1 MCVKQV
7 LEISGACVIHVIM
20 KAHRFS
26 PRPHA
31 EDPANAL
38 KGLPQL
44 LLHRVHMCRN
54 TIQPISVVWRHTTP
68 SRHYKRVAECISAAE
83 NSVTEARMSASA
95 APTSRVPLP
104 TITIE
109 PPKLVITVSD
119 PDSGRRVSHK
129 ISLAF
134 CDAVPCMLTGTN
146 IVGLEPD
153 CNPGEESG
161 KMGVLLA
168 KAPTKSK
175 DLRATMTSGNGAE
188 DKYAVASQLWLVY
201 ADECS
206 PRQLQDILLTMSLQG
221 AILHNI
227 SPRWEIM
234 ESPLRQGFY
243 GLLVSG
249 KAVKAADQ
257 EPAQQ
262 ITMKIPG
269 KVRVVDLYNEVKT
282 SLVVKGHEN
291 VVDFRGIFYMD
302 AMECKHVAELLS
314 PSMACNIATY
324 HSEIALVFSSI
335 EGMSLQSWAHSEHG
349 LSEACSL
356 HALKGIGE
364 ALRYIHSLQVVH
376 SNVNPESIFI
386 KTDGE
391 SVLADFGYAVHMDGG
406 MPVGLGQPVPVQ
418 FSAPEQVSD
427 SCCYGVAADI
437 FALGGCL
444 YYALSDLQ
452 PFKGKC
458 REDIVYS
465 IVHRSPDL
473 GRPEF
478 KYVSA
483 KTRDFIRMLMYKE
496 PTLRPTAEEACQVLR
511 NPEHS
516 FFSDAVSELMDVRQ
530 PPITGVG
537 TLLQRIGRCLRK
549 RATAV
554 RRNCADLARRLRI
567 SRHSSKSVVPF
578 DDLTLV
584 VPDDPGQKKAP
595 RATSTTK

>member
-1 MCVKQV
+1 
-7 LEISGACVIHVIM
+7 
-20 KAHRFS
+20 
-26 PRPHA
+26 
-31 EDPANAL
+31 
-38 KGLPQL
+38 
-44 LLHRVHMCRN
+44 
-54 TIQPISVVWRHTTP
+54 
-68 SRHYKRVAECISAAE
+68 
-83 NSVTEARMSASA
+83 MSASA

-104 TITIE
+104 TISIE

-134 CDAVPCMLTGTN
+134 CDAIPCLLTGTN
-146 IVGLEPD
+146 IVGLEPNCD
-153 CNPGEESG
+153 PQSQPG

-201 ADECS
+201 TEECS
-206 PRQLQDILLTMSLQG
+206 ALQLQEILLTMSLQG
-221 AILHNI
+221 AISHNV
-227 SPRWEIM
+227 SPRWEILQ
-234 ESPLRQGFY
+234 SPIRQGFY
-243 GLLVSG
+243 GLLVAG
-249 KAVKAADQ
+249 RAVKSVDQ
-257 EPAQQ
+257 EPSQQ

-269 KVRVVDLYNEVKT
+269 KVRVVDLYNEVKM

-324 HSEIALVFSSI
+324 HSEIALIFNSI
-335 EGMSLQSWAHSEHG
+335 EGMSLQQWTHSEHG

-364 ALRYIHSLQVVH
+364 ALHYIHSLNVVH

-391 SVLADFGYAVHMDGG
+391 SVLADFGYAVHMVDGM
-406 MPVGLGQPVPVQ
+406 MPMGFGQPVPVQ
-418 FSAPEQVSD
+418 YSAPEQVTD
-427 SCCYGVAADI
+427 TCCYGPPADI

-444 YYALSDLQ
+444 YFALSDLQ

-458 REDIVYS
+458 REDIIVS
-465 IVHRSPDL
+465 IMHRSPDL

-478 KYVSA
+478 KYISA
-483 KTRDFIRMLMYKE
+483 KTRDFVRMLTYKE
-496 PTLRPTAEEACQVLR
+496 PTLRPTAAEACQVLR
-511 NPEHS
+511 NPEHA
-516 FFSDAVSELMDVRQ
+516 FFSDAVSELMDMRQ
-530 PPITGVG
+530 PPITGVS
-537 TLLQRIGRCLRK
+537 TLMQRIGRCLRK
-549 RATAV
+549 KATVV
-554 RRNCADLARRLRI
+554 RRNCASLARRSI
-567 SRHSSKSVVPF
+567 SRNSCKSVVPF
-578 DDLTLV
+578 DDLSLV
-584 VPDDPGQKKAP
+584 VPDAPKAP
-595 RATSTTK
+595 RTTK